1 MKTEDPC
8 LKPGY
13 KSILRTKKSFL
24 KPVKFRENISP
35 QQRRSE
41 AFSCRITLLRQK
53 TFPDC

>member
-8 LKPGY
+8 LKTGY

-41 AFSCRITLLRQK
+41 TFSCRITLLRQK
-53 TFPDC
+53 TFLDC